1 MNLIVLR
8 RAARLAE
15 EVGHCFIATSN
26 PAGWPHLAIAGR
38 LGLIHEAHL
47 TVTEWFCPGTMLNL
61 QSNPRVA
68 VVVWDPTTDAGY
80 QLLGELESMRDTG
93 IIDGYADDTSVES
106 PLPQEER
113 QLVIHVD
120 RIIEFRRA
128 PHADI
133 EQ

>member
-1 MNLIVLR
+1 MNLVALR
-8 RAARLAE
+8 RAARLCE
-15 EVGHCFIATSN
+15 EVGYCFVATAN
-26 PAGWPHLAIAGR
+26 PAGWPHVVTAGR
-38 LGLIHEAHL
+38 LGITHQAHL

-68 VVVWDPTTDAGY
+68 VVVWDATTDAGF
-80 QLLGELESMRDTG
+80 QLLGELEGMRDTG
-93 IIDGYADDTSVES
+93 VLDGYAEDTDGES

-113 QLVIHVD
+113 QLLIHVN